1 MILAHPIVRRLAS
14 IVFVAQRGMTL
25 GVRGIVIDEQR
36 RVLLVRHGYAPGW
49 HFPGGGVERR
59 ESFRSALER
68 ELREEAAVTLT
79 GEPRLLGIY
88 TNFNVL
94 PRDHVAAFVI
104 PHFTRGT
111 PPPSSFEIREQ
122 GFFPVDALPEATT
135 AGTRARLAEVLD
147 NVPISLAWAP
157 GNERAGREDGA

>member
-14 IVFVAQRGMTL
+14 FVFVAQRGMTL

-59 ESFRSALER
+59 ESLRAALER
-68 ELREEAAVTLT
+68 EMREEAAVTVT

-104 PHFTRGT
+104 PQYRRGA

-122 GFFPVDALPEATT
+122 GFFPVDALPEGTT
-135 AGTRARLAEVLD
+135 RGTRARIGEVLN
-147 NVPISLAWAP
+147 NVPVSLEWAP
-157 GNERAGREDGA
+157 GGDMAT

>member
-1 MILAHPIVRRLAS
+1 MILSHPIVRRLAS

-25 GVRGIVIDEQR
+25 GVRGIVIDDQK

-59 ESFRSALER
+59 ESLHAALER
-68 ELREEAAVTLT
+68 EMREEVAVTVT
-79 GEPRLLGIY
+79 GAARLLGIY

-94 PRDHVAAFVI
+94 PRDHVATFVI
-104 PHFTRGT
+104 THYTRGT

-122 GFFPVDALPEATT
+122 GFFAVDALPEETT
-135 AGTRARLAEVLD
+135 RGTRARLAELLD
-147 NVPISLAWAP
+147 NIPVSRTWASD
-157 GNERAGREDGA
+157 REDNR